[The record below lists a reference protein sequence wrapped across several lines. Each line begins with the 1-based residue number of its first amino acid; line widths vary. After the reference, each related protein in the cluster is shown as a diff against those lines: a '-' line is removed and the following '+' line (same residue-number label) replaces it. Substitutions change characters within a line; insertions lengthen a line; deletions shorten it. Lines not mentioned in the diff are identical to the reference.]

1 MTKKNKNQAG
11 LLRSLWIMAA
21 TILYTGNTC
30 GRSIV
35 KGLTHTSSRQWVD
48 LTLQRWVQRMLKLL
62 RITCRVHN
70 PLGVEPQPGQP
81 TILMCNHSSH
91 FDIPISLC
99 AFPEHPIRML
109 AKKEMAHIPMMK
121 QAMIAAE
128 FPLID
133 RNNRRQAIK
142 DLDGVRRLLESG
154 IVMWIAP
161 EGTRS
166 SNGHVGAFKK
176 GAFITAIQAKA
187 TIIPLG
193 IRGAF
198 NILPARTW
206 QFNLGQEAEI
216 HVGKPIDASAFTL
229 DNKDA
234 LIHEVREA
242 ICALAN
248 DNAE

>member
-1 MTKKNKNQAG
+1 
-11 LLRSLWIMAA
+11 
-21 TILYTGNTC
+21 
-30 GRSIV
+30 
-35 KGLTHTSSRQWVD
+35 
-48 LTLQRWVQRMLKLL
+48 
-62 RITCRVHN
+62 
-70 PLGVEPQPGQP
+70 
-81 TILMCNHSSH
+81 
-91 FDIPISLC
+91 
-99 AFPEHPIRML
+99 
-109 AKKEMAHIPMMK
+109 
-121 QAMIAAE
+121 
-128 FPLID
+128 
-133 RNNRRQAIK
+133 
-142 DLDGVRRLLESG
+142 
-154 IVMWIAP
+154 MWIAP

-176 GAFITAIQAKA
+176 GAFITAIQANA